1 MALAQKIKKLRELRD
16 LTQEHVA
23 KELGMDQSAYSR
35 IEKGMTKIS
44 HERLVKIATVLNVEP
59 EDIYSFDESHV
70 FNIKTLHQN
79 GDNGAIY
86 AALSKQEK
94 KLYEDLI
101 QTLKEENAYL
111 KQTLEKVLA
120 R

>member
-35 IEKGMTKIS
+35 IEKGMTKIT
-44 HERLVKIATVLNVEP
+44 HERLVKIAAVLNLEP
-59 EDIYSFDESHV
+59 EDIYSFDESQI
-70 FNIKTLHQN
+70 FNITNQN
-79 GDNGAIY
+79 GDNGRITK
-86 AALSKQEK
+86 SISHEEK
-94 KLYEDLI
+94 KLYEDMI
-101 QTLKEENAYL
+101 QTLKDENAYL

-120 R
+120 K